1 MASAMMMTKTTKH
14 EDTKKEEEQH
24 ECEVCYEKYNNGTRS
39 AIKCEFGD
47 CNYNACKT
55 CIRVYLMSTTTD
67 PNCMQCHKRWSDKF
81 IVKNLNASFM
91 NKEYKIHRKEL
102 MTQQQISRLP
112 DTMAAA
118 EQYKN
123 IKMLREQIEE
133 RYREERILWREIAE
147 VRKNIH
153 HEKQM
158 RVATL
163 NAPESLET
171 DAVLVKYAE
180 AYYQYEES
188 VRKNPSGC
196 VKTYKKNLQDIGAFY
211 TYRTQKKVTDE
222 EEQKKIKIMMDYLK
236 NYESKR
242 LEQELKLKN
251 LTDRSAMT
259 RQDINAFMHNI
270 RVLETGGNIDGEGE
284 AKESRK
290 FIMPCS
296 NADCR
301 GYLSTHYKCNLCDF
315 HTCSKCFELIGLSKE
330 ESGHEC
336 KEENIASAEFIKK
349 QSKPCPCCGTRISKI
364 DGCDQ
369 MWCTQCHKAFSWNT
383 GKIVTG
389 VIHNPHFYQY
399 QRENGGG
406 VAPRNAGDVECGG
419 LCDMVLLNR
428 ELIKK
433 IVATKKT
440 TGTRE
445 EYEKQHSEQTLL
457 RQKVMSLHR
466 AVSHLIHTEINEVR
480 LRITAN
486 EDYEKER
493 VQYILKEISK
503 EEMSSKI
510 MRKDNVRKKNIEFMQ
525 LYEVITA
532 VGIDMFRAILNSEK
546 KDDLFEQ
553 EVRERLQEYDNLR
566 IYVNN
571 QFKEISMTY
580 GICVP
585 LLDDAWSVYNRKT
598 IKYNLKGETDNY
610 IIKREE
616 EKVRRVKEHE
626 KEMAERIAAR
636 QKKLDE
642 VLALR
647 KAQEEAELHEQ
658 AQAKATAAQAARAAT
673 AQAQATAEEEME
685 DVEAVEFQHA
695 GKKYYRTEDDLLY
708 DENTHELVG
717 HWNKETQQIIIM

>member
-1 MASAMMMTKTTKH
+1 MMKQESVHDH
-14 EDTKKEEEQH
+14 EKNPQQ
-24 ECEVCYEKYNNGTRS
+24 ECEVCYEKYNNGTRTP
-39 AIKCEFGD
+39 IKCEFGD
-47 CNYNACKT
+47 CNYTSCKT
-55 CIRVYLMSTTTD
+55 CIRVYLMNTTTD
-67 PNCMQCHKRWSDKF
+67 PNCMMCHKRWSDKF
-81 IVKNLNASFM
+81 LVKNLNASFM
-91 NKEYKIHRKEL
+91 NKEYKDHRKEL

-123 IKMLREQIEE
+123 IKMLREQIEHRQIE
-133 RYREERILWREIAE
+133 DRIVWREISAL
-147 VRKNIH
+147 KQIIQQ
-153 HEKQM
+153 EKQV
-158 RVATL
+158 RVEQINGYKGHTDG
-163 NAPESLET
+163 ESLI
-171 DAVLVKYAE
+171 VKYAE
-180 AYYQYEES
+180 EYYEYEDS
-188 VRKNPSGC
+188 LRNNKC
-196 VKTYKKNLQDIGAFY
+196 IKKFKKSLHDIEAFY
-211 TYRTQKKVTDE
+211 TYQTKKKITDE
-222 EEQKKIKIMMDYLK
+222 EEQKNIKMIMEYLK
-236 NYESKR
+236 KNESQR
-242 LEQELKLKN
+242 REREVKLKN
-251 LTDRSAMT
+251 LTDRSTMV
-259 RQDINAFMHNI
+259 RRDIHAFMHNI
-270 RVLETGGNIDGEGE
+270 RVLETGGNVDE
-284 AKESRK
+284 ASEEVKESRK

-301 GYLSTHYKCNLCDF
+301 GYLSSQYKCNLCNF

-406 VAPRNAGDVECGG
+406 VAPRNPGDVACGG
-419 LCDMVLLNR
+419 LCDMVALNR
-428 ELIKK
+428 ALVKK
-433 IVATKKT
+433 IVATKKNS
-440 TGTRE
+440 GSRE
-445 EYEKQHSEQTLL
+445 EYEQQHSEQAIL
-457 RQKVMSLHR
+457 RQKVLSVHR
-466 AVSHLIHTEINEVR
+466 AVSHLINMEINDTR

-493 VQYILKEISK
+493 IQYILQEISK
-503 EEMSSKI
+503 EEMTSKI
-510 MRKDNVRKKNIEFMQ
+510 MRKDNIRKKNIEFMQ

-532 VGIDMFRAILNSEK
+532 VGVDMFRSMLNSDK

-553 EVRERLQEYDNLR
+553 EVIDRLQEYDNLR

-585 LLDDAWSVYNRKT
+585 LLDESWSVYNRKT

-616 EKVRRVKEHE
+616 EKVRRVKEYE
-626 KEMAERIAAR
+626 KDMAERLAER
-636 QKKLDE
+636 KKKIDE
-642 VLALR
+642 AEAIRNAEL
-647 KAQEEAELHEQ
+647 KAQAEQLAEQ
-658 AQAKATAAQAARAAT
+658 QQKIDEAAT
-673 AQAQATAEEEME
+673 APTNKAEDEEELV
-685 DVEAVEFQHA
+685 DVEVDEFHHD
-695 GKKYYRTEDDLLY
+695 GKKYYLGDDNVLY
-708 DENTHELVG
+708 DQNTHELVG
-717 HWNKETQQIIIM
+717 RWNKETQQVVIM